1 MEYQMET
8 KPRDISMLNL
18 SQFRFSITNKCL
30 ESQKNNNIM
39 HYSKYIQA
47 KLAKTVN
54 ENETDFKVLYVC

>member
-18 SQFRFSITNKCL
+18 SQFRLSHR
-30 ESQKNNNIM
+30 KNNNIM